1 MISSTSSST
10 NGELL
15 SALIALI
22 MSVITKP
29 VMSYLEYSSRPITD
43 PRTSTRE
50 TSATRVTA
58 VVRRWVSRRPLPHLP
73 Q

>member
-1 MISSTSSST
+1 MISSTSTST

-43 PRTSTRE
+43 PRTSTRV
-50 TSATRVTA
+50 TSA
-58 VVRRWVSRRPLPHLP
+58 VRRWVSRRPLPHLP